1 MKVGDLVR
9 VKDNQRGFDG
19 LIVWHEFLGKVGVIV
34 ADAKRMHVPA
44 AKVII
49 AGEIAEFDLEEL
61 EEIH

>member
-9 VKDNQRGFDG
+9 VKDNQRSFDG

-34 ADAKRMHVPA
+34 AEAKRMHIPA